1 MEGFEFLCFIFESK
15 KESEQSP
22 MSKIMSKT
30 EIEMNSAIPLQ
41 KNLDKVAFV

>member
-1 MEGFEFLCFIFESK
+1 MEGFEFLCSIFESK

-22 MSKIMSKT
+22 MSKI

-41 KNLDKVAFV
+41 KKLDKVGFV